1 MAASTKIIEF
11 SPVGQ
16 LPTQRASETPASR
29 IGAGHPKPPVTVTAV
44 ETSVDDRQDWTIAA
58 GPREYSG
65 TRLSQSELYPVRQA
79 YSRDHLTALRLLT
92 IAAGRCRRALDA
104 IATNDMLAADTE
116 IQKIQVVLPE
126 LFCCRVLGD
135 GFGTIVNALM
145 SAFETLS
152 GNTPDVAQIRT
163 MNQVFQLVK
172 EKPFLSADEADE
184 QVEKM
189 ESVGLSPY
197 PPELVEFLASE

>member
-1 MAASTKIIEF
+1 LATSTKIIEF
-11 SPVGQ
+11 SPVGR
-16 LPTQRASETPASR
+16 LPTQLGSETPASR
-29 IGAGHPKPPVTVTAV
+29 IEAGHPKPPVTVTAV
-44 ETSVDDRQDWTIAA
+44 ETPVDDREDWTIAA
-58 GPREYSG
+58 HPREYSG
-65 TRLSQSELYPVRQA
+65 ARLSQSELYPVRQA
-79 YSRDHLTALRLLT
+79 YSREHLAALRLLT
-92 IAAGRCRRALDA
+92 IATGRCKRALDA
-104 IATNDMLAADTE
+104 IATNDMLAADIE

-152 GNTPDVAQIRT
+152 GNTPDVIQIRT
-163 MNQVFQLVK
+163 MNQVLQLLK